1 MRRALLLKARGRC
14 RRRDGRPYEQ
24 YTARARR
31 AGVSNGMW
39 RGRSKVTAWR
49 GGGWSVQR
57 RGRRLAEG
65 RGDPILAALLFPE
78 QRLTGGGRGHVCGLA
93 CQRLH
98 GLLVARAPEL
108 HRVGGAVPA
117 GVVCIVAGAAA

>member
-1 MRRALLLKARGRC
+1 
-14 RRRDGRPYEQ
+14 
-24 YTARARR
+24 
-31 AGVSNGMW
+31 MW

-117 GVVCIVAGAAA
+117 GGGGLVAWAAGCHPDPQPPNPDSQARLGLVG